1 MRLVKAET
9 VSLDL
14 CDTCLYKHSF
24 CGTKV
29 ASMDP
34 KWDHMGLEKPPPLWM
49 ESVHEIFMRAGAP
62 CGEIAVCLQSPCVLF
77 DVHLFADKA
86 MKWEHEV
93 RARDRLWSWRSEL
106 RPCSPSCC
114 LLPCPLCTLY
124 LLFGFARLNAADV
137 SSCYSSSLGGRGELL
152 SLMRSRRG

>member
-62 CGEIAVCLQSPCVLF
+62 CGEISVCLQSPRVLS
-77 DVHLFADKA
+77 DVHLFAVTA
-86 MKWEHEV
+86 MKWEHQV
-93 RARDRLWSWRSEL
+93 RARDGLWPWRSEL
-106 RPCSPSCC
+106 RPAHPAAVYCRVLCVHYICC
-114 LLPCPLCTLY
+114 LVLPDWMLRTFQHVLPPPSVEGANCL
-124 LLFGFARLNAADV
+124 A
-137 SSCYSSSLGGRGELL
+137 
-152 SLMRSRRG
+152 